1 MQESDPEGNRE
12 GGKMELTDLAEALG
26 LMKSDASKLLKDLLR
41 GISMWGITAVM
52 AFFLAVV
59 WLALA
64 EVVLT
69 YAHPYGSLPQILDI
83 LYASYAFAAG
93 SAVLGVVLFW
103 RYYSL
108 KRRYVRLFGIA
119 RKLR

>member
-1 MQESDPEGNRE
+1 
-12 GGKMELTDLAEALG
+12 MELTDLAEALG
-26 LMKSDASKLLKDLLR
+26 LMKADASRLLKDLLR
-41 GISMWGITAVM
+41 GVSMWGITALM
-52 AFFLAVV
+52 AFLLAAV

-64 EVVLT
+64 EVVLI

-93 SAVLGVVLFW
+93 SGVLGVVLFW
-103 RYYSL
+103 RYFSL
-108 KRRYVRLFGIA
+108 KRRYVSLFEIA